1 MKVWGYFGCLGLI
14 AIVVLLGLGV
24 KQILVGSHEMVT
36 DTVVR
41 TERVEDGN
49 GGRYLI
55 YGEAE
60 VYQNTDSVYFGKFNS
75 SDLYRDIKEGH
86 SYRFE
91 VVGWRVPFLS
101 WYRNILKVEE
111 IE

>member
-14 AIVVLLGLGV
+14 AVFVLFGMVIKWVITGD
-24 KQILVGSHEMVT
+24 HEAVT

-41 TERVEDGN
+41 VERVHDGASS
-49 GGRYLI
+49 RYMV

-60 VYQNTDSVYFGKFNS
+60 VYQNTDSVFFGKFNS

-101 WYRNILKVEE
+101 WYRNIIKVEE